1 MSTSDEFRTLD
12 AALEAFGAT
21 AHEVRSVSFWVT
33 GDRPDWLLDREEY
46 HWPLLSFGTMS
57 VRLSRLAG
65 GLLHIE
71 LCGAALDDHSLVF
84 VADCPEPEL
93 APNGRLGVLIT
104 LSWQSRGVRVS
115 VQNELLAEHRF
126 ALH

>member
-1 MSTSDEFRTLD
+1 MGTSDDFRTDD
-12 AALEAFGAT
+12 AAPESFNAA
-21 AHEVRSVSFWVT
+21 APEVKSVSFWVT
-33 GDRPDWLLDREEY
+33 GARPDWLLDREEY
-46 HWPLLSFGTMS
+46 YWPLLSFGTMS

-65 GLLHIE
+65 GLLQIE
-71 LCGAALDDHSLVF
+71 LGGAALDDRWLVF
-84 VADCPEPEL
+84 VTDCPVPEL
-93 APNGRLGVLIT
+93 APNGRLGVLID